1 MNTLDGLRA
10 GRLSPEKECS
20 RAFNNIKEEN
30 GAFITVTEERALA
43 AARRSR
49 GTPLAGLTV
58 AVKDNICIKDVPM
71 TCASRMLDGFIP
83 PYTATAVS
91 LLEEAGASVTGKT
104 NLDEFAMGSTG
115 LLSALKPVRNPL
127 VPDRIPGGSSSGSA
141 AAAAEG
147 ACEAALGSDTG
158 GSVRI
163 PAAFCGVVGLKPT
176 YGAVG
181 RHGLTAFAS
190 SLDTVGIIA
199 RDVKTVAAIA
209 DVICRPDEN
218 DMTSVAIPFSGNFE
232 KICETPLA
240 PVRFFIPNEA
250 EEYAEARAARE
261 LLGARDTSFTGGALG
276 FLDDART
283 AYEIISC
290 VEAASDLARYDG
302 IRYGISAR
310 AESVDMLYKKNRS
323 LGFGREV
330 KERIMRGIYYM
341 TGGRRNEYYDS
352 AVSARREICKK
363 MCNFL
368 PSGVLMITPTAPFPA
383 PRVNDG
389 INGIYTDKFTVP
401 ANLAGLPAISVPIK
415 LDGEVLGIQITGGRG
430 RDADVL
436 HAAFALERRIREA
449 GYEV

>member
-10 GRLSPEKECS
+10 GRLFPEDECR

-30 GAFITVTEERALA
+30 GAFITVTEERALS
-43 AARRSR
+43 AARRSH

-83 PYTATAVS
+83 PYTATAVR
-91 LLEEAGASVTGKT
+91 LLEEAGAAVTGKT

-115 LLSALKPVRNPL
+115 LLSALKPVKNPL
-127 VPDRIPGGSSSGSA
+127 TPGRIPGGSSSGSA

-199 RDVKTVAAIA
+199 RDVKTAAAAA
-209 DVICRPDEN
+209 DVICRPDAN
-218 DMTSVAIPFSGNFE
+218 DMTSVAVPLSGDFE

-240 PVRFFIPNEA
+240 PAHFFIPDEA
-250 EEYAEARAARE
+250 AGYAEARAARE
-261 LLGARDTSFTGGALG
+261 LLGARDTLFTGGPLG

-283 AYEIISC
+283 VYEIISC

-302 IRYGISAR
+302 IRYGLA
-310 AESVDMLYKKNRS
+310 AHADSVDELYKKSRS

-330 KERIMRGIYYM
+330 KARIMRGIYYM
-341 TGGRRNEYYDS
+341 TGGRRNEYYDR
-352 AVSARREICKK
+352 AVSARREICEK
-363 MCNFL
+363 MRGFL
-368 PSGVLMITPTAPFPA
+368 SGGALMITPTAPFPA

-389 INGIYTDKFTVP
+389 TSGIYTDKFTVP

-436 HAAFALERRIREA
+436 HAAFALESRIREA